1 MDKKG
6 ISPLIATVLIIGF
19 TVALAAV
26 VMTWGGGFIREQ
38 TESTETTT
46 SQALKCVTD
55 LDFQIKNVSCGGGG
69 GSDAVIIDNKGAIDI
84 KSFLFR
90 IHAEDGTVTNNDT
103 AGASG
108 LNKYNVATF
117 TVGNIGATTTKV
129 EAIATLAGEEGASDF
144 VCEEAIESYS
154 IDCNG

>member
-1 MDKKG
+1 MSKKG

-26 VMTWGGGFIREQ
+26 VMTWGGGFIRET

-55 LDFQIKNVSCGGGG
+55 LDFQIKNVSCSATG
-69 GSDAVIIDNKGAIDI
+69 GSKAVIIDNKGAVDI
-84 KSFLFR
+84 KSLMFR
-90 IHAEDGTVTNNDT
+90 VHAENGTVTNNAV

-108 LNKYNVATF
+108 LNKYNVNTF
-117 TVGNIGATTTKV
+117 TVNSILGTTTKV
-129 EAIATLAGEEGASDF
+129 EAIATLAGEGGQADF
-144 VCEEAIESYS
+144 VCEESIESFE
-154 IDCNG
+154 INCNA